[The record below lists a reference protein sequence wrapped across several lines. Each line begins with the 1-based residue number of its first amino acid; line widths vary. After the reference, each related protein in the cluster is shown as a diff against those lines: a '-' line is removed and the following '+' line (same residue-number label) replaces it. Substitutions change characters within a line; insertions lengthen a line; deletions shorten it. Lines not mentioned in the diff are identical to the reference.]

1 MKQFDRSIRYL
12 SGRFEPRRAMHHSKI
27 TRHPLYH
34 RFHEKLEEKEKRV
47 IDGRC
52 LLNKREIHGHE
63 WFIPL
68 PLGGR
73 VERWMEQRVGRFT
86 QHRLA

>member
-1 MKQFDRSIRYL
+1 MRL
-12 SGRFEPRRAMHHSKI
+12 SKI
-27 TRHPLYH
+27 TRHPCFIVSIT
-34 RFHEKLEEKEKRV
+34 RKLEERKKKKKKEV
-47 IDGRC
+47 IDGQC

-63 WFIPL
+63 RFIPL

>member
-12 SGRFEPRRAMHHSKI
+12 SGRLEPRSDALLSEITHHQLVSSS
-27 TRHPLYH
+27 
-34 RFHEKLEEKEKRV
+34 FHEKLEEREGKKKKV

-63 WFIPL
+63 RFIPL
-68 PLGGR
+68 PLGGLKGGWNR
-73 VERWMEQRVGRFT
+73 G
-86 QHRLA
+86 